1 MKSCSV
7 TASNWRRW
15 RWSEGKP
22 QLEIKRDLIFKPRQ
36 NFGRRQRRPDIP
48 PIQSG
53 FANVNG
59 ARLYYELAGSGT
71 PFVMIHAGIADCRM
85 WEEEFETFSQSH
97 QALRFDMRGYGKSLP
112 VEGEFNI
119 QADLEALLAKLD
131 ISAPIILM
139 GCSMGGGLSID
150 FALSYPDRVA
160 KLILVGSDPAG
171 LELEAEWPD
180 ELFAQSEAAFE
191 AGDVERV
198 AELDMQI
205 WFDGLGRSRHDVG
218 PQARRKAYAMAKLV
232 AEHELKGIGTHVR
245 KTGARPAA
253 EALHELTMPALI
265 VIGENDLPYL
275 KLAADYM
282 TEKLP
287 AATKLFIPNAGHLP
301 NLEHPEVFR
310 TAVLG
315 FLGNC

>member
-1 MKSCSV
+1 M
-7 TASNWRRW
+7 
-15 RWSEGKP
+15 
-22 QLEIKRDLIFKPRQ
+22 
-36 NFGRRQRRPDIP
+36 P

-53 FANVNG
+53 FADVNG

-85 WEEEFETFSQSH
+85 WDSEFETFSQSH

-119 QADLEALLAKLD
+119 QDDLEALLAKLD
-131 ISAPIILM
+131 IPSPVILM

-150 FALSYPDRVA
+150 FALSHPERVA

-191 AGDVERV
+191 AGDMERV

-205 WFDGLGRSRHDVG
+205 WFDGPGRSRHDVDS
-218 PQARRKAYAMAKLV
+218 QARGKAYVMAKLV
-232 AEHELKGIGTHVR
+232 TEHELKGIGTHVR
-245 KTGARPAA
+245 KTEARPAA
-253 EALHELTMPALI
+253 ESLHELTMPALI

-287 AATKLFIPNAGHLP
+287 AATKLLIPDGGHLP
-301 NLEHPEVFR
+301 NLEHPQVFR
-310 TAVLG
+310 TAVRD
-315 FLGNC
+315 FIGNC